1 MKYLFWSYCR
11 QRLRAVLKKG
21 VPKIWAKS
29 LRNNYEGFDFLVKM
43 QVRMKEGTPV
53 HVLFKEFAYVLTNL
67 LFNQFNNYFP
77 EPSHPST
84 GFILEL
90 D

>member
-1 MKYLFWSYCR
+1 M
-11 QRLRAVLKKG
+11 
-21 VPKIWAKS
+21 
-29 LRNNYEGFDFLVKM
+29 RNNYEGFDFSVKM
-43 QVRMKEGTPV
+43 QVRMLQLYQEKTPV
-53 HVLFKEFAYVLTNL
+53 HVFFKEFAYVLTNL

-84 GFILEL
+84 GSVLEL